1 LESRIEVLLNPH
13 LQALISIAHELE
25 RDVHLGYVAAQV
37 HSAALSQTL
46 THAEGAV
53 GRVALCVTQGSACVR
68 DLTRQVQEMKMANLK
83 MAEQRDIAE
92 ATLQVHL
99 VSEGGGEGGGGSSG
113 PSPSSRNGSL
123 PPTPGEDASGK
134 ETQRD
139 VSKIADASASEVQRL
154 KNKLQNVTN
163 TVKQLEGKIA
173 PLERNLAAAQNLAR
187 QREEENNR
195 LQDRIYESEADARR
209 KIEKLTMYTHN
220 LGKDIDKK
228 EHERDMKK
236 AEVILLHQRL
246 DEKEREIQNAVQE
259 TKEVRIENRKQLLV
273 VESERRKSVEAHV
286 LTKVDILDLNP
297 KPCTP
302 PPKP

>member
-1 LESRIEVLLNPH
+1 MLLDPH
-13 LQALISIAHELE
+13 LQALMSIAHELE

-37 HSAALSQTL
+37 HGAALSQTL

-68 DLTRQVQEMKMANLK
+68 DLTRQLQEMKMANLK

-99 VSEGGGEGGGGSSG
+99 MSEGGGEGGGGSSG
-113 PSPSSRNGSL
+113 PSPSSRNSSL
-123 PPTPGEDASGK
+123 PPTPGGDASGK

-139 VSKIADASASEVQRL
+139 VSKIADASAGEVQRL
-154 KNKLQNVTN
+154 KNKLQNVAN

-209 KIEKLTMYTHN
+209 KIEKLTTYTHN

-246 DEKEREIQNAVQE
+246 DEKQREIQNAVQE